1 MASII
6 WLSTQ
11 PGILCFDMVR
21 VLLFSTRLCPLHA
34 PSLPLPLWPMKGT
47 PSLPPVPLSME
58 KRNWTD
64 EMFKCLLFKVPVV
77 YLDPNPQG
85 SKSLAEPRK
94 LGSLLGLLLFSAQL
108 SSGYGSLIPDSA
120 LTTGPPSS
128 FSAAIPPFT
137 AKSPLTSM
145 LPYLL
150 QQLSANKIFPPQ
162 PSKIPVAKVPQQ
174 GCFCYMGE
182 QYFVLPGFPSPQHS
196 TH

>member
-11 PGILCFDMVR
+11 PGILCFDMVH

-77 YLDPNPQG
+77 YLDQNPQG

-120 LTTGPPSS
+120 LTTGPHHHSV
-128 FSAAIPPFT
+128 
-137 AKSPLTSM
+137 
-145 LPYLL
+145 LP
-150 QQLSANKIFPPQ
+150 FPPSQ
-162 PSKIPVAKVPQQ
+162 RNHP
-174 GCFCYMGE
+174 
-182 QYFVLPGFPSPQHS
+182 
-196 TH
+196 